1 MDDTILKYR
10 NISYGDEM
18 TAFFQ
23 DFLCAGEMYAD
34 KTAGWQIMGM
44 MTPYFTGQRGTGNS
58 SFKRKLEIIFP
69 KADDLP
75 DELAYAKKN
84 KILLPVA
91 WIHKIINYLK
101 KYHQNKST
109 WYSAGEKLDVAE
121 HRLKLMKDMGLI

>member
-1 MDDTILKYR
+1 
-10 NISYGDEM
+10 
-18 TAFFQ
+18 
-23 DFLCAGEMYAD
+23 
-34 KTAGWQIMGM
+34 
-44 MTPYFTGQRGTGNS
+44 
-58 SFKRKLEIIFP
+58 IFP

-84 KILLPVA
+84 KILLPIA

-109 WYSAGEKLDVAE
+109 WYSAGEKLDVAA